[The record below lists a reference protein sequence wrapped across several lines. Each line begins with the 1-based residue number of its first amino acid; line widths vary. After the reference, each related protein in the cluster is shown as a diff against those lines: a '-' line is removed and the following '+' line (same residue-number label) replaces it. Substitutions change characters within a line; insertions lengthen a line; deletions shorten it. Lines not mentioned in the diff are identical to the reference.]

1 MFKIEDFNPIFK
13 TPSGLLP
20 PNGGNTSNAG
30 VGGGG
35 NLGGGNNGV
44 SASGMANLPL
54 TPSFFNGSAQYNNY
68 SQAPPQS
75 QVPNERLL
83 TYTNYYKFCCLKNV
97 NCYFYQFNPP
107 GNGTAGPNMNAA
119 GSTYEIVKY
128 EQLIKQKL
136 ASDYQI
142 NDIITW
148 IAKKELC
155 LFQLQVEDPSD
166 SFDSYVGFNQLKDA
180 MSNIISEN
188 SLSLKLISASAFDA
202 DKIFGNSGPKNHTA
216 QNQLQKK
223 SLNVVYLSFLR
234 AVHKYIVQRLTKSHS
249 LFETLNQSLSID
261 IIPYSGHLLSSSM
274 IQKAIVTMPNNSDF
288 ATALKKKKVLKKLV
302 PYSIL
307 KISPS
312 LNQKNELIINMTSLK
327 KSFYRLTDFIT
338 VTCNGS
344 IKTLDEK
351 SKFALYIAPSGIRC
365 LIAESSY
372 SDSITDEPPENY
384 EKLFN
389 ILKTFNDIDLS
400 HNSSPINDKRLWIK
414 IHPIG
419 FSSNNT
425 APVIANYLANT
436 SSTSK
441 KFIYWPLELCFIQF
455 SSDSVPGASANDD
468 FELDTFTIKDPFQV
482 IDEFVDILE
491 DIEKTKV
498 TEEHKGS
505 EQEVDNGNGDQQDGE
520 TSTLMS
526 ASKQIDPN
534 FERPDNR
541 SELFPVS
548 FDFKPELDSLD
559 QQLKPLK
566 SMNDSGIDNIND
578 LMRVN
583 DGFDDLF
590 KGKGDDDMGLMDP
603 SQQRDEHDFQKELRN
618 VFRNDETI
626 TGVISVNKGDQDS
639 ISPEK
644 KVNPTFEEDW
654 GDLFGDSAEDDE
666 NDDNDSEQKN
676 IDREVDQELAELENL
691 EDLNYN
697 GDIITFPTKNETEH
711 IDLLDDLAG
720 RNNTK
725 PQVDETSPHNFEDM
739 REDDQEGVSPMK
751 NEQPT
756 FFPIRKAS
764 TMSPHDPAGQLLA
777 PPRILDTSPL
787 YQDPGAPSPIPFQI
801 FAPPVYSSED
811 SSPLPTEEK
820 TVLKPFSSLTPKEK
834 KKSVFSPL
842 NFNPLIEKDID
853 SKYSNGGK
861 FFVKKSSSVSGFPAS
876 DPLDPKY
883 IDSFSDGSKNLM
895 HPTAK
900 STTPVLEGTF
910 NHISSLTTPSF
921 LVRGPGKNTDGMV
934 LAADDLISDSDDEMS
949 EVADDSKDEI
959 MLYDIGG
966 LSQVDGEVVNTGIM
980 DNENEKPDDMDDEN
994 EQDEKNSSDLSA
1006 DVGFVGQKGAIGFGI
1021 ATPGADGNSSK
1032 RRKLETIFDNINDDD
1047 DFDFDF
1053 DDDYNDDKDYTGDDD
1068 DIDALHMD
1076 ETKRPT
1082 SSDPEVS
1089 NDARLDTEASRERGI
1104 NDVSGLEIPNSWF
1117 YVLRPIAPIQIPFNF
1132 LQSVKLTVEASK
1144 ILLLLPILQ
1153 EYVLFSQKYMNNQM
1167 LNMVVQSRECPS
1179 VLDSDVEY
1187 LLYKIFPGI
1196 CKVNCYELI
1205 DSDKE
1210 SKQIKPF
1217 ECLFGQNLNRERKS
1231 ITSRNKPD
1239 TELKIF
1245 DENNYESS
1253 PMLNVPFPDSQQN
1266 HNVPQYMEDFNE
1278 EFQKIDLTET
1288 ISTDN
1293 LFRINPTVL
1302 SFKRLSQ
1309 DVIINKIGINFWKM
1323 LNLEP
1328 PLSTK
1333 DFGILFV
1340 IPKANI
1346 DFRNRAEHFLEGIIS
1361 YYKGC
1366 KLGEIRKLIV
1376 SGLIEVPYDT
1386 GNEAHYWDYVQ
1397 TQLLSIVEE
1406 LQNQLTLDE
1415 RGKVLLMF
1423 VDPFQDLNSLI
1434 RMADVTQT
1442 FENSLVEKHV
1452 SDGETSK
1459 KKKKRKNK
1467 AIARL
1472 PITLFYKAF
1481 SVASF
1486 YQRDDGQFVI
1496 FTEKDYFNLVLE
1508 LYNNCPNDG
1517 SQMILKDRSSMFVI
1531 EKDIQKTVKF
1541 MLTRKPVSK
1550 LIENETFLHL
1560 CYERSVDKKWCVA
1573 SWISQCGKLNYTKS
1587 WYIDDMVEGSQ
1598 NFEKVADDIMEITMD
1613 YVSQISGKCFVILT
1627 RLNNIIPDDELAEW
1641 KRLSM
1646 KNNDL
1651 ILVVMTAE
1659 IESSTLILSNNPGH
1673 VLSPKKKEETSKDLN
1688 YTVASTNSQSQ
1699 TPGNVLLNS
1708 NNYAHQL
1715 AGSTRFESPDV
1726 SMYTPSYDAAL
1737 SPMDISTHQVQ
1748 VPIQT
1753 LQPLLEDNPVQDALS
1768 QNPILIDI
1776 SDECYGL
1783 ILQVSQPLANQPR
1796 VPLKTGFLI
1805 NTGEGATKNRV
1816 LEINLLS
1823 CQSGISITK
1832 FLKTLLVQYRN
1843 LSSMA
1848 PYFGVSGILRH
1859 CGNVDCDE
1867 SGEEE
1872 DDEDAGTGW
1881 EDENLNSSSALGI
1894 SGSGQNFGNDRV
1906 ERKKERHY
1914 IQQQYLQFHR
1924 MQQRQK
1930 RQRAKERE
1938 RELSE
1943 SDSHY
1948 IVIPVHMLAVRK
1960 MLDFLV
1966 NIQVE

>member
-13 TPSGLLP
+13 TPSSLLP
-20 PNGGNTSNAG
+20 PNGGSGANAG

-35 NLGGGNNGV
+35 NLGGGNNGAP
-44 SASGMANLPL
+44 ASGVANLPL

-75 QVPNERLL
+75 QVPHERLM

-97 NCYFYQFNPP
+97 NCYFYQFNPS
-107 GNGTAGPNMNAA
+107 GNGAA

-128 EQLIKQKL
+128 EQMIKHKL
-136 ASDYQI
+136 ANDYQI

-155 LFQLQVEDPSD
+155 LFQLQVEDPNEN
-166 SFDSYVGFNQLKDA
+166 FDSYVGFNQLKDA

-202 DKIFGNSGPKNHTA
+202 DKIFGNTYSNNHTT

-234 AVHKYIVQRLTKSHS
+234 AVHKYVVQRLTKSHS

-274 IQKAIVTMPNNSDF
+274 IQKAIVTTPNNSDLT
-288 ATALKKKKVLKKLV
+288 TALKKKKVLKKLV

-327 KSFYRLTDFIT
+327 KVFYKLTDFIT
-338 VTCNGS
+338 VSCSGS

-365 LIAESSY
+365 LIAENSY

-400 HNSSPINDKRLWIK
+400 QNSSPVNDKRLWIK

-419 FSSNNT
+419 FSSSNT

-436 SSTSK
+436 SSASK

-455 SSDSVPGASANDD
+455 ASDSAPGSLANDD
-468 FELDTFTIKDPFQV
+468 FELDTFTIEDPFQV

-491 DIEKTKV
+491 DIERTKAS
-498 TEEHKGS
+498 EENKKS
-505 EQEVDNGNGDQQDGE
+505 EDELDNENGNQKHGAP
-520 TSTLMS
+520 STLLS
-526 ASKQIDPN
+526 VSKQPDPN

-566 SMNDSGIDNIND
+566 GMNDSGIDNIND

-583 DGFDDLF
+583 DGFEDLF
-590 KGKGDDDMGLMDP
+590 KEKGDDGMGLID
-603 SQQRDEHDFQKELRN
+603 SSRQTGENDFQKELRN
-618 VFRNDETI
+618 VFQNDDAI
-626 TGVISVNKGDQDS
+626 TGVINVNKENGS
-639 ISPEK
+639 SMSPEK
-644 KVNPTFEEDW
+644 KVNPNFEEDW
-654 GDLFGDSAEDDE
+654 GDLFGDSAEDDD
-666 NDDNDSEQKN
+666 NYDNDSDQKN
-676 IDREVDQELAELENL
+676 IDKEVDQELAELENL
-691 EDLNYN
+691 ENPGYN
-697 GDIITFPTKNETEH
+697 ENIITSPTKHETEH
-711 IDLLDDLAG
+711 IEVLDDLTG
-720 RNNTK
+720 GNGTK
-725 PQVDETSPHNFEDM
+725 LQVDTSPPNTEDIG
-739 REDDQEGVSPMK
+739 EDGQEGLLSVK
-751 NEQPT
+751 NEEPT
-756 FFPIRKAS
+756 FFSERKAS
-764 TMSPHDPAGQLLA
+764 TITPHDQTGQVLS
-777 PPRILDTSPL
+777 PSGVLDTSPL

-801 FAPPVYSSED
+801 FAPPAYSSED

-820 TVLKPFSSLTPKEK
+820 TLLKPFTSLTPKEK

-861 FFVKKSSSVSGFPAS
+861 FFVKKSSGVSGYSAS

-883 IDSFSDGSKNLM
+883 IDSFSDGSKNL
-895 HPTAK
+895 TNRTVK
-900 STTPVLEGTF
+900 SSTPVLEGTF
-910 NHISSLTTPSF
+910 NHIPSLTTPSF
-921 LVRGPGKNTDGMV
+921 LVRGPGKNAEGMV
-934 LAADDLISDSDDEMS
+934 LSADDLISDSDDEMVD
-949 EVADDSKDEI
+949 VADNSKDEN
-959 MLYDIGG
+959 MLYEVGV
-966 LSQVDGEVVNTGIM
+966 LSQLDGEGIDTGTI
-980 DNENEKPDDMDDEN
+980 DNENTKPDDMEN
-994 EQDEKNSSDLSA
+994 EQDDKNSSDLSA
-1006 DVGFVGQKGAIGFGI
+1006 DVGFVGQRGTIGFGI
-1021 ATPGADGNSSK
+1021 ATPGTDGNSSK

-1047 DFDFDF
+1047 DLDFDF
-1053 DDDYNDDKDYTGDDD
+1053 DDDYNDNNDYVGDDD
-1068 DIDALHMD
+1068 DIDALRMD
-1076 ETKRPT
+1076 EVKRPT
-1082 SSDPEVS
+1082 SSDPEML
-1089 NDARLDTEASRERGI
+1089 NEARLESDANKEKNI
-1104 NDVSGLEIPNSWF
+1104 NNVTSIEIPNSWF

-1132 LQSVKLTVEASK
+1132 LQSVQLTVEASK
-1144 ILLLLPILQ
+1144 ISSLLPILQ

-1179 VLDSDVEY
+1179 VLDNDVEY

-1210 SKQIKPF
+1210 SKQLKPF
-1217 ECLFGQNLNRERKS
+1217 ECLFGLNSSRDKTS
-1231 ITSRNKPD
+1231 VISRNKPE
-1239 TELKIF
+1239 TEVKIF

-1266 HNVPQYMEDFNE
+1266 QIVPQYMEDFNE
-1278 EFQKIDLTET
+1278 EFQKIDLSET

-1302 SFKRLSQ
+1302 SLKRLSQ
-1309 DVIINKIGINFWKM
+1309 DVIINKVGINFWKM

-1328 PLSTK
+1328 LHSAK
-1333 DFGILFV
+1333 DFNVLFV
-1340 IPKANI
+1340 IPKANA
-1346 DFRNRAEHFLEGIIS
+1346 DFRNRAEHFLDGIIS

-1366 KLGEIRKLIV
+1366 KLGDIQKLKV
-1376 SGLIEVPYDT
+1376 SGIVEVPYDT
-1386 GNEAHYWDYVQ
+1386 GSESHYWDFVQ
-1397 TQLLSIVEE
+1397 KQLLSMVEE
-1406 LQNQLTLDE
+1406 LQNELTSNE

-1434 RMADVTQT
+1434 RMADVTHT

-1496 FTEKDYFNLVLE
+1496 FTDKDYFNLALE

-1517 SQMILKDRSSMFVI
+1517 SQMLLKDRSSMFVI
-1531 EKDIQKTVKF
+1531 EKDVQKSVKF
-1541 MLTRKPVSK
+1541 MLTKKPVSK
-1550 LIENETFLHL
+1550 LTENETFLHL

-1573 SWISQCGKLNYTKS
+1573 SWISQCGKLNFTKS
-1587 WYIDDMVEGSQ
+1587 WYIDESLDGSQ

-1673 VLSPKKKEETSKDLN
+1673 ILSSKKKEDTLRDLN

-1699 TPGNVLLNS
+1699 TPGNMLLNS
-1708 NNYAHQL
+1708 NNYVHQL
-1715 AGSTRFESPDV
+1715 AGSTKFESPDV
-1726 SMYTPSYDAAL
+1726 SMYTPSYDTAL

-1753 LQPLLEDNPVQDALS
+1753 LQPLLEDNPTQDASS

-1823 CQSGISITK
+1823 CQSGISISK

-1843 LSSMA
+1843 LSSMV
-1848 PYFGVSGILRH
+1848 PFFGVSGILRH

-1872 DDEDAGTGW
+1872 DEEEAGTGW
-1881 EDENLNSSSALGI
+1881 EDENLNSSSGLGLNVT
-1894 SGSGQNFGNDRV
+1894 GNGQNFGNDRV
-1906 ERKKERHY
+1906 ERKKEKHF
-1914 IQQQYLQFHR
+1914 IQQQYFQFHR

-1943 SDSHY
+1943 NDSHY
-1948 IVIPVHMLAVRK
+1948 NVIPVHMLAVRK